1 MIGGGLVGLTLVF
14 LWDRRGPHRLY
25 PRDLWSLGHPVS
37 AGLLAMILLSVGT
50 VAFTTYGPI
59 LLYRLHDT
67 PPLVTGYILASGS
80 VGWSVA
86 AVLSSSV
93 SRRREG
99 LVIRLGTLLIA
110 SFDGSGSAGRQWPGA
125 GHRPGVFSQG
135 SGFGLSW
142 AHLTRRLRCAP
153 AGGAVSAAVPALQ
166 RLGYAIGAALCGTIA
181 NQAGLADDARAA
193 TIANA
198 ATWLLVLS
206 VPVVMFGAFWA
217 WRLARD
223 DFSEN

>member
-1 MIGGGLVGLTLVF
+1 
-14 LWDRRGPHRLY
+14 
-25 PRDLWSLGHPVS
+25 
-37 AGLLAMILLSVGT
+37 MILLSVGT

-80 VGWSVA
+80 VGWSIA

-99 LVIRLGTLLIA
+99 LVIRLGSLLICA
-110 SFDGSGSAGRQWPGA
+110 SSVALVLLVANGPVLAIAGA
-125 GHRPGVFSQG
+125 FFLQG

-142 AHLTRRLRCAP
+142 AHLTRRLVTSAP
-153 AGGAVSAAVPALQ
+153 AGESAKVSAAVPALQ

-181 NQAGLADDARAA
+181 NQAGLADDAAA
-193 TIANA
+193 PTIANA

>member
-1 MIGGGLVGLTLVF
+1 
-14 LWDRRGPHRLY
+14 
-25 PRDLWSLGHPVS
+25 
-37 AGLLAMILLSVGT
+37 
-50 VAFTTYGPI
+50 
-59 LLYRLHDT
+59 
-67 PPLVTGYILASGS
+67 
-80 VGWSVA
+80 VGWSIA

-99 LVIRLGTLLIA
+99 LVIRLGSLLICA
-110 SFDGSGSAGRQWPGA
+110 SSVALVLLVADGPVLTIAGA
-125 GHRPGVFSQG
+125 LFLQG

-142 AHLTRRLRCAP
+142 AHLTRRLVTSAP
-153 AGGAVSAAVPALQ
+153 AGESAKVSAAVPALQ

-181 NQAGLADDARAA
+181 NQAGLADDAAA
-193 TIANA
+193 PTIANA